1 MYPNLKAELSRRG
14 LSIRTF
20 AILVGMPYSTLRE
33 KLKGER
39 KLTYDEALKIKQSLN
54 LSMPLEILFS
64 TEIAS

>member
-14 LSIRTF
+14 LSLRKF
-20 AILVGMPYSTLRE
+20 ALVMGMPYNTLRE

-39 KLTYDEALKIKQSLN
+39 KLSYDEAMKIKQVLN
-54 LSMPLEILFS
+54 VNIPLEVLFS

>member
-14 LSIRTF
+14 LSIQNF
-20 AILVGMPYSTLRE
+20 ALLVGMPYNTLRE

-39 KLTYDEALKIKQSLN
+39 KLTYDEAVKIKKALN
-54 LSMPLEILFS
+54 VNIPLETLFS